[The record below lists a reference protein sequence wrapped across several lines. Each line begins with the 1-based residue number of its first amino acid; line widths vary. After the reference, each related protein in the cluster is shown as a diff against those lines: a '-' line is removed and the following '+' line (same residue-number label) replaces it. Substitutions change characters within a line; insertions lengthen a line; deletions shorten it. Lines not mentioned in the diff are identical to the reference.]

1 LSENFEGTI
10 VVERVLSQ
18 LERGCIFTGRRE
30 DGSILRVKFAG
41 RDTQPLPG
49 DAFEVF
55 GSLSSYRDR
64 FGKSVAQVDS
74 KRMRRTV
81 RPGDLLRPWLER
93 LPNIGGVRAQRLIDA
108 FGHDLAAVL
117 ANPTRMGE
125 VATLIEPDKPALA
138 AKIAAQV
145 YAAVAVQAGADK
157 VKASEVEFLTLL
169 EKLGIR
175 ESRAA
180 NQLWRF
186 MAGVD
191 AADRLRRNPYVP
203 ASLMD
208 WKLADRVGLRLL
220 RAADESSDLQAHPA
234 RLLGALNSV
243 WRELLNDGDTAAPQ
257 VRVEALL
264 ETRNVDPAAV
274 IALADERGVLRRSG
288 ALLRVPG
295 AAWLEDQVS
304 AALSAIEGREPSVTL
319 PLGSGLDALVY
330 DAESTT
336 GLQLTGE
343 QHAAVVKLLKLPV
356 AVLQGGAGVGK
367 TTVMKVLATA
377 WEYLRGD
384 VVMGALAGKAALT
397 LNRPGYCG
405 GPGL

>member
-1 LSENFEGTI
+1 
-10 VVERVLSQ
+10 
-18 LERGCIFTGRRE
+18 
-30 DGSILRVKFAG
+30 
-41 RDTQPLPG
+41 
-49 DAFEVF
+49 
-55 GSLSSYRDR
+55 
-64 FGKSVAQVDS
+64 
-74 KRMRRTV
+74 
-81 RPGDLLRPWLER
+81 
-93 LPNIGGVRAQRLIDA
+93 
-108 FGHDLAAVL
+108 
-117 ANPTRMGE
+117 MGE

-304 AALSAIEGREPSVTL
+304 AALSAIEGREPTRWWPL
-319 PLGSGLDALVY
+319 PIATRMGS
-330 DAESTT
+330 STDCSGSCT
-336 GLQLTGE
+336 ARQ
-343 QHAAVVKLLKLPV
+343 ARKLKSC
-356 AVLQGGAGVGK
+356 G
-367 TTVMKVLATA
+367 TVRPRREPCQRRLRATSS
-377 WEYLRGD
+377 WL
-384 VVMGALAGKAALT
+384 M
-397 LNRPGYCG
+397 P
-405 GPGL
+405 